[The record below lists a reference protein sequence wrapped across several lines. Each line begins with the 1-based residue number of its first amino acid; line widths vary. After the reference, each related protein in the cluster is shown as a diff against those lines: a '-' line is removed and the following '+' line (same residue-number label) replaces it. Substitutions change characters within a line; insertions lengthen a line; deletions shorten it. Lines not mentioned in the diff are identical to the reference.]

1 MEPVYLIEI
10 KDKEDMTRKELII
23 EELKEFFDKLA
34 GSRRIGGKQLNH
46 LFDLVNEL
54 YD

>member
-1 MEPVYLIEI
+1 MESVHLCEI
-10 KDKEDMTRKELII
+10 KYNEEMTERELTI

-34 GSRRIGGKQLNH
+34 GSRRIGGKQLDH